1 MARSIARR
9 IRSGTLV
16 GPGTKRKLRPG
27 IESSSTRGEKQSEKL
42 TQRPPHRK
50 PHGWV
55 GAHRLRGGVVTSYA
69 TDVAAGTGRRALSE
83 ICEQRAPAARPRS
96 HVASH
101 RRRGVAPRAVGPVP
115 HQHALGA
122 APVAT
127 GAPRFLIIAL
137 QRAGRPPM

>member
-69 TDVAAGTGRRALSE
+69 TDVAAGTGVAAPPARRA
-83 ICEQRAPAARPRS
+83 
-96 HVASH
+96 
-101 RRRGVAPRAVGPVP
+101 APRASGPVP
-115 HQHALGA
+115 PQHARGA
-122 APVAT
+122 APVAP

-137 QRAGRPPM
+137 QRAGRPPMNH